1 MKRIALSLSIFVAAH
16 SVAACESPHPLSGTV
31 TVPVCL
37 TDGPDCLPAA
47 KALYQYTEAQ
57 PDDPNTF
64 SIALQSSP
72 WRLYGPDMRIITV
85 DDLAA
90 ILRPQLEAKHKRVE
104 LFGSWTGAALSS
116 GAPSLATRLSRAL
129 DGFPV
134 SGKDGFLWMDS
145 KGGMRTTKQAF
156 TIRNGTG
163 FYRVPA
169 GEEVFVPLVV
179 GWAVGLE
186 ERFAPDESEL
196 MLLAGV
202 GHDVFLLCP
211 DGALADFEA
220 AAEMGNA
227 IAAYN
232 AAIVRLE
239 RGHDG
244 DRAAALKL
252 LERSVALGDS
262 QAAVRLQAL
271 KEAGAEHG
279 SAKNEPE

>member
-1 MKRIALSLSIFVAAH
+1 LLIAAAH
-16 SVAACESPHPLSGTV
+16 GVAACEPPQPLSGTL
-31 TVPVCL
+31 TVPVCH
-37 TDGPDCLPAA
+37 TDGPDCRPAA
-47 KALYQYTEAQ
+47 KALYEYTKAQ
-57 PDDPNTF
+57 RDDPDTF
-64 SIALQSSP
+64 SIALHSSP

-85 DDLAA
+85 EELAG
-90 ILRPQLEAKHKRVE
+90 ILRPQLEEKHKRVE
-104 LFGSWTGAALSS
+104 LFGSWTGTELSS
-116 GAPSLATRLSRAL
+116 KTPSLATRLSRAL
-129 DGFPV
+129 GGFPV
-134 SGKDGFLWMDS
+134 TGKDGFLWMDN

-156 TIRNGTG
+156 TVRSGTG
-163 FYRVPA
+163 PYRVPT

-186 ERFAPDESEL
+186 DRFAPEEDEL

-220 AAEMGNA
+220 GAKMGNA

-244 DRAAALKL
+244 DRDAALRL
-252 LERSVALGDS
+252 LQRAVELGDAK
-262 QAAVRLQAL
+262 AAERLESL
-271 KEAGAEHG
+271 
-279 SAKNEPE
+279 